1 VDVWERP
8 LILAGWVVSL
18 LALLNA
24 LILSVDIFTRLP
36 TLFIFGGGLV
46 SPELQAAH
54 MLVRTFAL
62 LGLFYLTAALVEQ
75 RPRLS
80 YLALLLLFTSWSM
93 WLLLIQN
100 ARELQLYAVP
110 AGAYLLLMGWLEWR
124 SGSRAVARW
133 LDWLGVLI
141 LYGSAFWQSF
151 GANGELYALLMIVE
165 GLLIAW
171 LGSMR
176 RLRRLLY
183 LGMAG
188 VITAVAGQL
197 IEPLFALNTFVLL
210 LLGAALVGLG
220 IALERRL
227 DKVREL
233 SHELRA
239 KMEHWE

>member
-1 VDVWERP
+1 MRF
-8 LILAGWVVSL
+8 
-18 LALLNA
+18 
-24 LILSVDIFTRLP
+24 ILSIDILTGLPTRL
-36 TLFIFGGGLV
+36 IFGGGLV
-46 SPELQAAH
+46 AHELQAAH

-62 LGLFYLTAALVEQ
+62 LGLFYLTAALVER

-80 YLALLLLFTSWSM
+80 YLALLLLFTSWSL

-100 ARELQLYAVP
+100 ARELQLYAIP

-151 GANGELYALLMIVE
+151 GVHGELYALLMIVE

-171 LGSMR
+171 LGSLR

-188 VITAVAGQL
+188 VITAVVGQL